1 MVRQLPDAICDDL
14 RADIRHFLASRP
26 DVGMVDLTQHTV
38 LADSTGK
45 NFLSGIIPGGHEVV
59 SEFRRVLGL
68 AQAGDILRPG
78 RDGAV
83 VLVEDHTEPVRR
95 VAKSRAF
102 YSTQT
107 VKRVAELLDFCSENC
122 AIGIITADFGA
133 GKTAAVSAWRRA
145 QTRKVESVIFE
156 FDEFSSSNKVDFIHC
171 LARLLG
177 VEITIGSAAGGKVF
191 RDVCARLRE
200 TPTLLIF
207 DQCEVVRTRIFQVI
221 RQIWD
226 RTSDAGVGVVLLS
239 APILLAR
246 MNKSRMADMGALTSR
261 VGVWAPLAGLGKSEM
276 VAIVKQEG
284 FTDIDENAFDLWHRA
299 TGGSMRR
306 LMRAIDLL
314 KSKHQGKRVTEKT
327 ITGIAGYLWGV
338 TLQGASEG

>member
-1 MVRQLPDAICDDL
+1 MVRQFSDAICDGL
-14 RADIRHFLASRP
+14 RADIRQFLATRP

-38 LADSTGK
+38 FAESTGK
-45 NFLSGIIPGGHEVV
+45 NFLSGAIPGGREVV
-59 SEFRRVLGL
+59 SEYRRVLGL

-78 RDGAV
+78 RNGSV

-102 YSTQT
+102 YQTQT
-107 VKRVAELLDFCSENC
+107 VKRVAELLDFCAENC

-145 QTRKVESVIFE
+145 QTRKVESVLYE
-156 FDEFSSSNKVDFIHC
+156 FDEFSSSNKIDFIHS

-177 VEITIGSAAGGKVF
+177 VEITIGSAAGGQVF
-191 RDVCARLRE
+191 RAVCARLRE
-200 TPTLLIF
+200 TPTLLVF
-207 DQCEVVRTRIFQVI
+207 DQCEVVRARIFQVI

-226 RTSDAGVGVVLLS
+226 RTTSAGVGVVLLS

-246 MNKSRMADMGALTSR
+246 MNKSRMTDLGALTSR

-284 FTDIDENAFDLWHRA
+284 ITDIDEGAFDAWHRA

-314 KSKHQGKRVTEKT
+314 KAKHQGKRVTEKT
-327 ITGIAGYLWGV
+327 ITGIAGYLWGMTV
-338 TLQGASEG
+338 QGASEG